1 MIFKEALRS
10 VRNDLFRAFF
20 FWLTFL
26 LTTVFIFL
34 FFNLSYEIGEEGVMT
49 IVTVFMVI
57 ICTVDIFFVNHF
69 YMTSRAKDLAV
80 RLICG
85 ATYTYLSFYL
95 LIQVIFLLLLALP
108 AGIGIGCALMPVI
121 NTLLG
126 TSIMITTDAMIRIAV
141 VIGLIIFWILL
152 FNLSFTYK
160 SAASMMLNMQSEMVS
175 GKSNVLTL
183 RGGKKAEKLKR
194 IILFPLYLAPLFLL
208 LDPMKPSVI
217 CTGFCIVIFM
227 MIFNGAWVPYLND
240 QMERHITD
248 PEKNIHIGFHRMNVR
263 YMKKNILL
271 VNGSTLFVYA
281 LMDQAGGS
289 RVFTVTILLS
299 CCMVSFLMWLA
310 YLFQYTTEQVRRGT
324 KLGTLLHIGYTK
336 EQLKKILHKEVFSI
350 YGTTLLYFAIVF
362 VPVTV
367 SHLSRTVITLP
378 QLALVSGCYILPLIV
393 CMVISLRFY
402 SRVVDNIKTV
412 R

>member
-160 SAASMMLNMQSEMVS
+160 SAASMMFNMQSEMVS

-208 LDPMKPSVI
+208 LDTMKPSVI

>member
-26 LTTVFIFL
+26 LTTIFIFL

-57 ICTVDIFFVNHF
+57 VCTVDIFFVNHF

-95 LIQVIFLLLLALP
+95 LIQVVFLLLLALP
-108 AGIGIGCALMPVI
+108 AGIGIGWALMPVI
-121 NTLLG
+121 NNLLG
-126 TSIMITTDAMIRIAV
+126 TSITITGDAMIRIAV

-160 SAASMMLNMQSEMVS
+160 SAAGMMFNMQSEMVS
-175 GKSNVLTL
+175 GKSNVLTV
-183 RGGKKAEKLKR
+183 RGGKNAEKLKR
-194 IILFPLYLAPLFLL
+194 IILIPLYVAPLLL
-208 LDPMKPSVI
+208 LFDPLKPSVI
-217 CTGFCIVIFM
+217 CAGFCIVVFA
-227 MIFNGAWVPYLND
+227 MIFDGAWVPYLND
-240 QMERHITD
+240 QMDRHISD
-248 PEKNIHIGFHRMNVR
+248 AFKNIHIGFHRMNVR
-263 YMKKNILL
+263 YMKKNLIL

-281 LMDQAGGS
+281 LLDQAGGS
-289 RVFTVTILLS
+289 NVFTVTIMLS
-299 CCMVSFLMWLA
+299 CCMVSFLLWFA
-310 YLFQYTTEQVRRGT
+310 YLFQYTTEQVRRGA

-336 EQLKKILHKEVFSI
+336 EQLKQILRKEVFSI
-350 YGTTLLYFAIVF
+350 YGTTLLFFTVIYL
-362 VPVTV
+362 PVTV
-367 SHLSRTVITLP
+367 SHISRAAITLP
-378 QLALVSGCYILPLIV
+378 QLALVSGCYLLPLVI
-393 CMVISLRFY
+393 CMVVSLQFY
-402 SRVVDNIKTV
+402 NRVVDRIRTV